1 MNFLERLQERGVE
14 IRKAVKR
21 QPRSHIVM
29 AVLILCGILY
39 VIFSGGYNAET
50 NQKIEYEIK
59 LAQMICEHSADWV
72 MQDIGRLKM
81 GKSDLKNIKINGES
95 VPLEYVTYPVVLFQ
109 DTGIRNID
117 GSARDD
123 LFCTFPDPR
132 SSSHHFYFNYKKRV
146 WVDRI
151 RFRR

>member
-1 MNFLERLQERGVE
+1 MTFVERLKENAEEVLR
-14 IRKAVKR
+14 ALKR
-21 QPRSHIVM
+21 QPRSRLVVTAI
-29 AVLILCGILY
+29 ILCGIIY
-39 VIFSGGYNAET
+39 AVFSGGYNSET

-132 SSSHHFYFNYKKRV
+132 SSSHHFYFNYKNRI
-146 WVDRI
+146 WVDHI